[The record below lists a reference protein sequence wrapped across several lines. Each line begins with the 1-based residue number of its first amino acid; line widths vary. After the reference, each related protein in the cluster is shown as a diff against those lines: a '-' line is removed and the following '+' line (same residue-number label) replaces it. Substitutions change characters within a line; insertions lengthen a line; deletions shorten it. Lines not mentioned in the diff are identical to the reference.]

1 MQKRQKNSREAAK
14 VKGHA
19 EKISWRAP
27 FFFEFRLAQIC
38 FYRGIILSSLIFILS
53 PADSRSQQSRSDSL
67 PSNRAGLLQ
76 NSAGAQPD
84 SVKAASN
91 HDGVAPPLRVVPN
104 SAFGLGERLTFLV
117 HYGPIVAGNARLSIP
132 EIVNI
137 NGRPSY
143 KIISEM
149 WSNKFF
155 SSFFKI
161 EDRVE
166 SHTDVDGLFSWW
178 FSKRL
183 REGDFKTEHTVAFD
197 QANHRAIMKKGDK
210 SDTLAV
216 PPFVQDVL
224 SAIYLL
230 RTMKLA
236 PGDTIHID
244 NHSDGKLFDLQ
255 VVVHKREKAQTKA
268 GKFSCLVVE
277 PFLKTSALFQQKG
290 RLVIHMT
297 DDHRK
302 MPVMMTSQIYVKAF
316 KLGAIVAELEKIEGV
331 SGY

>member
-1 MQKRQKNSREAAK
+1 MSLLHNSFLINL
-14 VKGHA
+14 
-19 EKISWRAP
+19 ISIWLVVMSAP
-27 FFFEFRLAQIC
+27 DLALAQQ
-38 FYRGIILSSLIFILS
+38 
-53 PADSRSQQSRSDSL
+53 PSRDSL
-67 PSNRAGLLQ
+67 PKNLPKLAVTAVDSARA
-76 NSAGAQPD
+76 D
-84 SVKAASN
+84 SGRN
-91 HDGVAPPLRVVPN
+91 GVAPPLRVVPN
-104 SAFGLGERLTFLV
+104 PAFNVGENLTFLV
-117 HYGPIVAGNARLSIP
+117 HYGPVMAGNARLSIP
-132 EIVNI
+132 EIVSV
-137 NGRPSY
+137 NGRPCY
-143 KIISEM
+143 RIISET
-149 WSNKFF
+149 WSNKLF

-183 REGDFKTEHTVAFD
+183 HEGDFRTEHTVAFD
-197 QANHRAIMKKGDK
+197 QINHLAVMTKGDK
-210 SDTLAV
+210 SDTLTV

-255 VVVHKREKAQTKA
+255 VVVHKREKVQTKV

-297 DDHRK
+297 DDQRK
-302 MPVMMTSQIYVKAF
+302 MPVMITSKLYVKGF

-331 SGY
+331 PSIKK

>member
-1 MQKRQKNSREAAK
+1 MSLSKKAFKNIRWAILWVPVFIFFATASQAQQTRGDTLPNSPSQKLRNGADSTKALNAPAESRE
-14 VKGHA
+14 
-19 EKISWRAP
+19 
-27 FFFEFRLAQIC
+27 
-38 FYRGIILSSLIFILS
+38 
-53 PADSRSQQSRSDSL
+53 
-67 PSNRAGLLQ
+67 
-76 NSAGAQPD
+76 
-84 SVKAASN
+84 VKAGR
-91 HDGVAPPLRVVPN
+91 DGGPPPLRVVPN
-104 SAFGLGERLTFLV
+104 SAFGVGEKLEFLV
-117 HYGPIVAGNARLSIP
+117 HYGPLVAGNARLSVP
-132 EIVNI
+132 ETVNV
-137 NGRPSY
+137 NGRSCY

-155 SSFFKI
+155 SSFLKI
-161 EDRVE
+161 NDRVE
-166 SHTDVDGLFSWW
+166 SHTDVDGLFPWW
-178 FSKRL
+178 FNKRL
-183 REGDFKTEHTVAFD
+183 QEGKFKTDHVVTFD
-197 QANHRAIMKKGDK
+197 QIHHRAIMTKGKK

-230 RTMKLA
+230 RTMSLA
-236 PGDTIHID
+236 PGDTIHIP

-277 PFLKTSALFQQKG
+277 PFLQTSALFQQKG

-302 MPVMMTSQIYVKAF
+302 MLVMITSQLYVKAF

-331 SGY
+331 PGY

>member
-1 MQKRQKNSREAAK
+1 MSHFQRTFPYGSLRRKPL
-14 VKGHA
+14 
-19 EKISWRAP
+19 W
-27 FFFEFRLAQIC
+27 
-38 FYRGIILSSLIFILS
+38 FYRSAISVLLIVILPSAVL
-53 PADSRSQQSRSDSL
+53 RSQQTRSDSIPTTQPGIL
-67 PSNRAGLLQ
+67 HTRTNTPVDSTKTEAGR
-76 NSAGAQPD
+76 N
-84 SVKAASN
+84 
-91 HDGVAPPLRVVPN
+91 GVAPPLRVVPN
-104 SAFGLGERLTFLV
+104 AAFGLGEKLTFLV
-117 HYGPIVAGNARLSIP
+117 HYGPVNAGNARLSIP
-132 EIVNI
+132 EIVTV
-137 NGRPSY
+137 NGRPCY

-149 WSNKFF
+149 WSNKLF

-161 EDRVE
+161 DDRVE
-166 SHTDVDGLFSWW
+166 SHTDVDGLFSWR

-183 REGDFKTEHTVAFD
+183 HEGDYKTEHEVAFD
-197 QANHRAIMKKGDK
+197 QINHLAVMTKDGKN
-210 SDTLAV
+210 DTLAV

-255 VVVHKREKAQTKA
+255 VVIHKREKVHTKA

-302 MPVMMTSQIYVKAF
+302 MPVMITSQLYVKGF

-331 SGY
+331 KGY

>member
-1 MQKRQKNSREAAK
+1 MPYFQR
-14 VKGHA
+14 
-19 EKISWRAP
+19 
-27 FFFEFRLAQIC
+27 FFASAIFSPAL
-38 FYRGIILSSLIFILS
+38 LLIFLPGASI
-53 PADSRSQQSRSDSL
+53 SQQSRSDSL
-67 PSNRAGLLQ
+67 YRNQFKA
-76 NSAGAQPD
+76 NANPD
-84 SVKAASN
+84 SVKAESN
-91 HDGVAPPLRVVPN
+91 HNGGMPPLRVVPN
-104 SAFGLGERLTFLV
+104 SAFGVGENLTFLV
-117 HYGPIVAGNARLSIP
+117 HYGPLIAGNARLSIP
-132 EIVNI
+132 QIVNV
-137 NGRPSY
+137 NGRPCY
-143 KIISEM
+143 KIISET

-183 REGDFKTEHTVAFD
+183 REGDFKTDHEVAFD
-197 QANHRAIMKKGDK
+197 QINHRAIMKKGDK

-216 PPFVQDVL
+216 APFVQDVL
-224 SAIYLL
+224 SAIYML

-236 PGDTIHID
+236 PGDTIHLD

-255 VVVHKREKAQTKA
+255 VVVHKREKAHTKA

-297 DDHRK
+297 DDQRK
-302 MPVMMTSQIYVKAF
+302 MPVMITSQIYVKAF

-331 SGY
+331 PGY

>member
-1 MQKRQKNSREAAK
+1 MSYFQDAFGNGILNRKP
-14 VKGHA
+14 V
-19 EKISWRAP
+19 W
-27 FFFEFRLAQIC
+27 
-38 FYRGIILSSLIFILS
+38 FYRGAILILLIFVLS
-53 PADSRSQQSRSDSL
+53 PAHSRAQQSRNDSL
-67 PSNRAGLLQ
+67 PTPHPALLQ
-76 NSAGAQPD
+76 NRTNSPRDSIKTEAGR
-84 SVKAASN
+84 N
-91 HDGVAPPLRVVPN
+91 GVAPPLRLVPN
-104 SAFGLGERLTFLV
+104 AAFGRGEKLTFLV
-117 HYGPIVAGNARLSIP
+117 HYGPINAGNARLSIP
-132 EIVNI
+132 EIVTV
-137 NGRPSY
+137 NGRSCY

-161 EDRVE
+161 DDRVE
-166 SHTDVDGLFSWW
+166 SHTDVDGLFSWR

-183 REGDFKTEHTVAFD
+183 REGDYKTEHEVAFD
-197 QANHRAIMKKGDK
+197 QIKHLAVMKKDGK

-224 SAIYLL
+224 SAIYLV
-230 RTMKLA
+230 RAMELA
-236 PGDTIHID
+236 PGDTVHID

-255 VVVHKREKAQTKA
+255 VVIHKREKVHTKA

-302 MPVMMTSQIYVKAF
+302 MPVMITSQLYVKGF

-331 SGY
+331 PGY

>member
-1 MQKRQKNSREAAK
+1 MSLL
-14 VKGHA
+14 HHSFFITM
-19 EKISWRAP
+19 ISAWLIVILAP
-27 FFFEFRLAQIC
+27 N
-38 FYRGIILSSLIFILS
+38 LSL
-53 PADSRSQQSRSDSL
+53 SQQPPGDSL
-67 PSNRAGLLQ
+67 PKNFSKRA
-76 NSAGAQPD
+76 NASVDTARAD
-84 SVKAASN
+84 SSR
-91 HDGVAPPLRVVPN
+91 DGVAPPLRVVPN
-104 SAFGLGERLTFLV
+104 LAFNVGENLTFLV
-117 HYGPIVAGNARLSIP
+117 HYGPVIAGNARLSIP
-132 EIVNI
+132 EIVTV
-137 NGRPSY
+137 NGRPCY
-143 KIISEM
+143 KIISET

-178 FSKRL
+178 FRKQL
-183 REGDFKTEHTVAFD
+183 HEGDFKTAHTVAFD
-197 QANHRAIMKKGDK
+197 QINHRAVMTKGDK

-297 DDHRK
+297 DDQRK
-302 MPVMMTSQIYVKAF
+302 MPVMITSQLYVKAF

-331 SGY
+331 PKR